1 MRIRREPGRRRRGT
15 PLSTVLAIAAAVTTA
30 SCGAITGD
38 ADDPRGAVTTGLE
51 QLPLALLDAEPTLE
65 SPVEISIVD
74 FDALSAAHAV
84 ERPDPADTDATI
96 EWLVAFRIRAADEG
110 PAPVPH
116 LPGYPGNDDP
126 RAIETWNDEFGFEL
140 GEVDIAAGYAAAPS
154 YFTAF
159 GPALD
164 DPTGSMARLDGS
176 AEVATVG
183 QGEDLSLDLES
194 RSPARPLG
202 RPARVAADDGWVAIG
217 LSTPIVEGWGEGP
230 SLLADAAIADVARAL
245 DRHEVVTAT
254 IFRNDFTFGVV
265 PADGPPLPPFTL
277 VGIGS
282 AVGPD
287 DAGETLVVAYRFDDA
302 ATADDALGALE
313 LRWNAGSTSDGDRFS
328 DHVSVTS
335 VEADDATVT
344 VTATSLERADL
355 ARLWLFRG
363 ETLFTVG

>member
-1 MRIRREPGRRRRGT
+1 M
-15 PLSTVLAIAAAVTTA
+15 LAIAAAVTTA

-74 FDALSAAHAV
+74 FDALSAAHGV

-116 LPGYPGNDDP
+116 LPGYPGIDDP

-159 GPALD
+159 GPDLG
-164 DPTGSMARLDGS
+164 DPTGSMAPADGS
-176 AEVATVG
+176 PDVATVG
-183 QGEDLSLDLES
+183 EGEDLSLDLES

-202 RPARVAADDGWVAIG
+202 RPARVRADDGWVGIG
-217 LSTPIVEGWGEGP
+217 LSTPIVEGWGESP
-230 SLLADAAIADVARAL
+230 SLLDDAAMADVARAL
-245 DRHEVVTAT
+245 DRHDVVTAT
-254 IFRNDFTFGVV
+254 LFRNDFTFGVA
-265 PADGPPLPPFTL
+265 PADGPRLPPFTL

-287 DAGETLVVAYRFDDA
+287 DAGETLVVTYRFADA
-302 ATADDALGALE
+302 ATADEAVAALE
-313 LRWNAGSTSDGDRFS
+313 HRWASGSTSEGEPFS
-328 DHVSVTS
+328 DHVAVTS
-335 VEADDATVT
+335 VEADDTTVT
-344 VTATSLERADL
+344 VTATSLGHGDL
-355 ARLWLFRG
+355 ARLWLFRR
-363 ETLFTVG
+363 ESVFTIG

>member
-1 MRIRREPGRRRRGT
+1 MPIWREPRRCRGRAR
-15 PLSTVLAIAAAVTTA
+15 LSTALAVAVAIATA
-30 SCGAITGD
+30 SCGVVTGD
-38 ADDPRGAVTTGLE
+38 ADDERGAVATGLE
-51 QLPLALLDAEPTLE
+51 QLPLVLLEAEPTTE
-65 SPVEISIVD
+65 SPVEISVVD
-74 FDALSAAHAV
+74 FDALSAAHGV
-84 ERPDPADTDATI
+84 ERPDPSDTDATI
-96 EWLVAFRIRAADEG
+96 EWLVGFRSRAADG

-116 LPGYPGNDDP
+116 LPGYPGVNEP
-126 RAIETWNDEFGFEL
+126 TAIETWNDEFGFEL
-140 GEVDIAAGYAAAPS
+140 GEADVAAGFAAAPS